1 MILKIFAVT
10 FALFAL
16 RRVIVRYRRGGTL
29 TLEFL
34 LWLAIW
40 SGIGAVVFIPS
51 RTDALARFIG
61 VSSGFNALT
70 FITVTGL
77 LFAVFRLIYR
87 VQTLQ
92 RDMTQMVRAMAL
104 KNAEQ
109 PASDKGAAELP

>member
-1 MILKIFAVT
+1 MLLKILSVT

-34 LWLAIW
+34 MWLMIW

-51 RTDALARFIG
+51 RTDAFARLLG

-70 FITVTGL
+70 FITITGL
-77 LFAVFRLIYR
+77 LFAVYRLFWR

-92 RDMTQMVRAMAL
+92 RDMTRLVRASAL
-104 KNAEQ
+104 RDEERPVS
-109 PASDKGAAELP
+109 PALPG